1 MKNIK
6 IPGFKTRF
14 LFLFDNLDIEK
25 FRENKYKDW
34 KKKIDENIKKEKA
47 KLRQEKRRAK
57 LMQTARDLDR
67 EIQLYLLRVSP
78 PRDEFEEMLLEN
90 MKKELGVITSV
101 KELSSFLKIS
111 RSYLYEAIENGEI
124 LSIKKGKRK
133 FVITEGLLPFL
144 RN

>member
-101 KELSSFLKIS
+101 KELSSFWKLVGAIFMKPLKMVKFWVS
-111 RSYLYEAIENGEI
+111 KKEKEN
-124 LSIKKGKRK
+124 L
-133 FVITEGLLPFL
+133 
-144 RN
+144 